1 MDILVTG
8 GAGYIGSHCCKEL
21 NRRGY
26 TPVTI
31 DNLVY
36 GHRGYVRWG
45 PFYEGNID
53 DKKVLEK
60 IFSRHRIQAVLH
72 FAAFAYVGESVT
84 DPLKYYRN
92 NLKGTIGLFESLIL
106 HGVRHV
112 IFSSSCAT
120 YGIPVK
126 VPIDETHPQNPINPY
141 GKTKYM
147 VEEILKDYSQAYPFD
162 FMSLRYFNAAG
173 ADLESEIGE
182 NHDPET
188 HLIPLVLD
196 VAKGRSKKINVFGND
211 YDTDDGSCI
220 RDYIHVTDLADAHVL
235 ALEKLLQG
243 HQSEFINLG
252 TGQGYSV
259 FQVIDTVGEITGVNI
274 SYDVIER
281 RPGDPAILIASNE
294 KARNVLGWSPRYP
307 SLDHIVASAWNWHS
321 KLH

>member
-1 MDILVTG
+1 MEILVTG

-21 NRRGY
+21 NRRGC

-36 GHRGYVRWG
+36 GHREYVRWG

-53 DKKVLEK
+53 DTKLLEQ

-92 NLKGTIGLFESLIL
+92 NLKGSIGLFESLIS

-120 YGIPVK
+120 YGIPEK

-188 HLIPLVLD
+188 HLIPLILK
-196 VAKGRSKKINVFGND
+196 VAKGDSKKINVFGND
-211 YDTDDGSCI
+211 YDTNDGSCI

-243 HQSEFINLG
+243 HKSEFINLG

-259 FQVIDTVGEITGVNI
+259 FQVIDTVSNITGVEI
-274 SYDVIER
+274 SYDVAER
-281 RPGDPAILIASNE
+281 RQGDPAILIASND
-294 KARNVLGWSPRYP
+294 KARKVLGWSPRYP
-307 SLDHIVASAWNWHS
+307 GLDTIVSSAWNWHR
-321 KLH
+321 KL

>member
-21 NRRGY
+21 HRRGY
-26 TPVTI
+26 TPVTL

-36 GHRGYVRWG
+36 GHRDYVRWG

-53 DKKVLEK
+53 DKTLLET
-60 IFSRHRIQAVLH
+60 IFGRHRIEAILH
-72 FAAFAYVGESVT
+72 FAAFAYVGESVS

-92 NLKGTIGLFESLIL
+92 NLKGTIGLFESLIS

-120 YGIPVK
+120 YGIPDK

-196 VAKGRSKKINVFGND
+196 VAKGRTKKINVFGND

-235 ALEKLLQG
+235 ALERLLQG
-243 HQSEFINLG
+243 HESEFINLG

-259 FQVIDTVGEITGVNI
+259 FQVIETASKITGVNI
-274 SYDVIER
+274 SYDVTER

-294 KARNVLGWSPRYP
+294 KARKVLGWSPRYP
-307 SLDHIVASAWNWHS
+307 GLDSIVESAWKWHS
-321 KLH
+321 KL